1 MKFTIDWLKEHLDTK
16 YNDKKIIDKLTN
28 IGLEVES
35 FESQLS
41 EQDEF
46 VIAKIVN
53 VEKHPNADRLSVCDV
68 DIGKEEIVKVVCGA
82 LNAKKDLISVYAPP
96 GAIIPKNQM
105 KLSVSK
111 IRGVTSYGMLCS
123 ESELKLSDESEGI
136 TELSSKKYN
145 NQIGKK
151 YFKSNSPKAID
162 LSITPNRAD
171 CLGVRGVARDL
182 AVAGA
187 GKLKK
192 FNKNKIKFKGSQK
205 IKIKIVKEKNQGCST
220 FGSCLIKGIKN
231 TESPKWL
238 KDKILSLGQKPI
250 SAIVDVTNYIMFDLN
265 RPLHAYDADKI
276 NKGIIVRNSK
286 KGESFEAL
294 DNRRYTLQDNM
305 CVISD
310 KSGIL
315 GLGGI
320 IGGTRSGTELDTKNI
335 LLESAYFDPK
345 SIRKTSKLL
354 NIDTDAKFRFERGI
368 DPDSIEEGLVKAAT
382 LIQEICGGEISKLDV
397 QKSETFKKIQIR
409 FPIALFQSITGFK
422 VVEKEIMKI
431 LTDLGFVIKKKNND
445 LNLTIPSWRPDI
457 LQPIDIVEE
466 IVRIKGYDQ
475 IKTELPEK
483 VRKKPTLNKQ
493 QKLFHFLKRSVAS
506 KGYYETVTW
515 SFTDSKINQL
525 FKEGENEVEII
536 NPISSDLNVLRS
548 SIFSNL
554 IIYLKKNL
562 DRGFEDISLFEI
574 GPIFNGNKPGQQ
586 KTVLAGLRS
595 GKVSRHNWIEK
606 ERLVDVFDAKRDA
619 IQSLIEIGFDQNKL
633 YINDKAPSYYHPG
646 KSGSIY
652 LNKSENNPVVYF
664 GEIHPNILKKIDIKT
679 EALVCIEI
687 YLDNIKETS
696 KKLKDKKNQYQYSD
710 YQKSERDF
718 AFVID
723 KNFKVQ
729 DLVNIISEVDKNLI
743 RSVKVFDVYEGENIP
758 NDKKSIALNVT
769 IQSSEKTLNDEDL
782 EKINQLIISTVES
795 KSGAKIRS

>member
-1 MKFTIDWLKEHLDTK
+1 MKFTIDWLKQHLDTK
-16 YNDKKIIDKLTN
+16 YNDKKILDKLTN

-35 FESQLS
+35 FESQS
-41 EQDEF
+41 SQQDEF

-53 VEKHPNADRLSVCDV
+53 AERHPNADRLSVCDV
-68 DIGKEEIVKVVCGA
+68 DIGEKEIVKVVCGA
-82 LNAKKDLISVYAPP
+82 PNAKKDLLTIYAPP
-96 GAIIPKNQM
+96 GAIIPKNKM

-123 ESELKLSDESEGI
+123 ESELKLSNESEGI
-136 TELSSKKYN
+136 TELPSKKYN

-151 YFKSNSPKAID
+151 YFKNNSSKVID

-182 AVAGA
+182 AAAGA

-192 FNKNKIKFKGSQK
+192 YDQNKIKFKGTQK
-205 IKIKIVKEKNQGCST
+205 IKVKINKEKNQGCT
-220 FGSCLIKGIKN
+220 AFGSCLIKGIKN
-231 TESPKWL
+231 TESPQWL
-238 KDKILSLGQKPI
+238 KDKILALGQKPI
-250 SAIVDVTNYIMFDLN
+250 SAIVDITNYIMFDLN

-276 NKGIIVRNSK
+276 NESIIVRNSK

-294 DNRRYTLQDNM
+294 DNKTYTLQDNM

-310 KSGIL
+310 QSGVL

-335 LLESAYFDPK
+335 LLESAYFNPK

-368 DPDSIEEGLVKAAT
+368 DPNSIEEGLVKAAK

-397 QKSETFKKIQIR
+397 QKSEIFKKISIR
-409 FPIALFQSITGFK
+409 FPLDLFESVTGFK
-422 VVEKEIMKI
+422 ISVKEIIKI
-431 LTDLGFVIKKKNND
+431 LTDLGFIIKKKNND
-445 LNLTIPSWRPDI
+445 LNLIAPSWRPDI

-483 VRKKPTLNKQ
+483 VRKIPTLNKQ
-493 QKLFHFLKRSVAS
+493 QKLFHFLQRSVAS
-506 KGYYETVTW
+506 KGYYEAVTW

-525 FKEGENEVEII
+525 FKENKNEVEIV
-536 NPISSDLNVLRS
+536 NPISADLNVLRS

-554 IIYLKKNL
+554 IIYLKNNL
-562 DRGFEDISLFEI
+562 DRGFKDISLFEI
-574 GPIFNGNKPGQQ
+574 GPIFSGNKPGQQ
-586 KTVLAGLRS
+586 KIVLAGLRS
-595 GKVSRHNWIEK
+595 GKVSRYNWIEK

-619 IQSLIEIGFDQNKL
+619 IQTIVESGFDQKKL

-646 KSGSIY
+646 KSGTIY
-652 LNKSENNPVVYF
+652 LSKNENNPVAFF

-687 YLDNIKETS
+687 YLDNIKETT
-696 KKLKDKKNQYQYSD
+696 KKLKDQKSLYQYSD

-729 DLVNIISEVDKNLI
+729 ELVNIISEIDKSLI
-743 RSVKVFDVYEGENIP
+743 RSVKVFDVYEGEKIP
-758 NDKKSIALNVT
+758 NNKKSIALNVT
-769 IQSSEKTLNDEDL
+769 IQSSEKTLNEEDL
-782 EKINQLIISTVES
+782 EKVNKLIISTVET

>member
-1 MKFTIDWLKEHLDTK
+1 MKFTIDWLKQHLDTK

-53 VEKHPNADRLSVCDV
+53 AEQHPNADRLSICDV

-82 LNAKKDLISVYAPP
+82 PNAKKDLISVYAPP

-105 KLSVSK
+105 KLFVSK
-111 IRGVTSYGMLCS
+111 IRGVTSCGMLCS

-136 TELSSKKYN
+136 TELPSKKYN

-151 YFKSNSPKAID
+151 FFKNNSPKVID

-182 AVAGA
+182 AAAGA

-192 FNKNKIKFKGSQK
+192 FNANKIKFKGPQK
-205 IKIKIVKEKNQGCST
+205 IKVKISKEKNQGCSA

-276 NKGIIVRNSK
+276 NGGIIVRNSK

-294 DNRRYTLQDNM
+294 DNKKYTLQDNM

-310 KSGIL
+310 KSGVL

-335 LLESAYFDPK
+335 LLESAYFNPK
-345 SIRKTSKLL
+345 FIRKTSKLINL
-354 NIDTDAKFRFERGI
+354 DTDAKFRFERGI

-382 LIQEICGGEISKLDV
+382 LIQKICGGEISKLDV

-409 FPIALFQSITGFK
+409 FPISLFQSITGFK
-422 VVEKEIMKI
+422 VAEKEIMKI

-445 LNLTIPSWRPDI
+445 LNLTTPSWRPDI
-457 LQPIDIVEE
+457 LQPIDVVEE

-493 QKLFHFLKRSVAS
+493 QKLFHFLKRSAAS

-525 FKEGENEVEII
+525 FKEDKNEVEIV

-562 DRGFEDISLFEI
+562 DRGFKDISFFEI
-574 GPIFNGNKPGQQ
+574 GPIFHGKKPGQQ
-586 KTVLAGLRS
+586 KTVLAGLKS
-595 GKVSRHNWIEK
+595 GKVSRHNWIEN
-606 ERLVDVFDAKRDA
+606 ERFVDVFDAKRDV
-619 IQSLIEIGFDQNKL
+619 IQSLVEIGFNQNKFC
-633 YINDKAPSYYHPG
+633 IDSKTPSYYHPG
-646 KSGSIY
+646 KSGAIY
-652 LNKSENNPVVYF
+652 LNKNENNPVAYF

-696 KKLKDKKNQYQYSD
+696 KKLKDQKKQYQYSD

-729 DLVNIISEVDKNLI
+729 DLLNIISEVDKNLI

-758 NDKKSIALNVT
+758 DDKKSIALNVT
-769 IQSSEKTLNDEDL
+769 IQSSEKTLKDEDL

>member
-1 MKFTIDWLKEHLDTK
+1 MKFTIDWLQEHLDTK

-35 FESQLS
+35 FENQSS
-41 EQDEF
+41 EQNQF
-46 VIAKIVN
+46 IIAKIIKA
-53 VEKHPNADRLSVCDV
+53 EQHPNADRLSVCDV
-68 DIGKEEIVKVVCGA
+68 DIGKKEIVKVVCGA
-82 LNAKKDLISVYAPP
+82 PNAKKDLITVYAPP

-105 KLSVSK
+105 KLSISK
-111 IRGVTSYGMLCS
+111 IRGITSYGMLCS

-136 TELSSKKYN
+136 TELSWKKYN

-151 YFKSNSPKAID
+151 YFKNNSPKVID
-162 LSITPNRAD
+162 LSITPNRPD
-171 CLGVRGVARDL
+171 CLGVRGIARDL
-182 AVAGA
+182 AAAGA

-192 FNKNKIKFKGSQK
+192 YSQSKIKFKGSQK
-205 IKIKIVKEKNQGCST
+205 IKVKIIKEKNQGCDV
-220 FGSCLIKGIKN
+220 FGSCLITGIKN

-250 SAIVDVTNYIMFDLN
+250 SAIVDITNYIMFDLN

-276 NKGIIVRNSK
+276 NQDIIVRNSK

-294 DNRRYTLQDNM
+294 DNKNYTLQDDM

-310 KSGIL
+310 KSGVL

-320 IGGTRSGTELDTKNI
+320 IGGTRSGTELETKNI
-335 LLESAYFDPK
+335 LLESAYFNPK

-368 DPDSIEEGLVKAAT
+368 DPNSVEEGLSKAAT
-382 LIQEICGGEISKLDV
+382 LIQKICGGEISKLDI
-397 QKSETFKKIQIR
+397 QKKETFKKISII
-409 FPIALFQSITGFK
+409 FPINLFQSITGFK
-422 VVEKEIMKI
+422 VSEKEIIKI
-431 LTDLGFVIKKKNND
+431 LTDLGFKLKKKNNN
-445 LNLTIPSWRPDI
+445 LNLTPPSWRPDI

-475 IKTELPEK
+475 IQTKLPEK
-483 VRKKPTLNKQ
+483 IRKKPTLNKQ
-493 QKLFHFLKRSVAS
+493 QKLFHFLQRSIAS

-525 FKEGENEVEII
+525 FKEKNDQVEIV

-562 DRGFEDISLFEI
+562 DRGFKDISLFEI

-595 GKVSRHNWIEK
+595 GKVSRYNWQEN
-606 ERLVDVFDAKRDA
+606 ERFVDVFDAKRDV
-619 IQSLIEIGFDQNKL
+619 IQSLVEIGFNQNKI
-633 YINDKAPSYYHPG
+633 YVDDKAPSYFHPG

-652 LNKSENNPVVYF
+652 LNENENNPVAYF
-664 GEIHPNILKKIDIKT
+664 GEVHPNILKKIDIKT
-679 EALVCIEI
+679 ESLIFIEI
-687 YLDNIKETS
+687 YLNNIKETK
-696 KKLKDKKNQYQYSD
+696 KKLKDQKVLYKYSD

-718 AFVID
+718 AFVIN

-729 DLVNIISEVDKNLI
+729 DLVRIISEVDTNLI

-758 NDKKSIALNVT
+758 DNKKSIALNVT
-769 IQSSEKTLNDEDL
+769 IQSSEKTLNDDDL
-782 EKINQLIISTVES
+782 EKINQLIISTVEK

>member
-1 MKFTIDWLKEHLDTK
+1 MKFTIDWLKQHLDTK
-16 YNDKKIIDKLTN
+16 YNDKKILDKLTN

-35 FESQLS
+35 FESQS
-41 EQDEF
+41 SQQDEF
-46 VIAKIVN
+46 VIAKIIN
-53 VEKHPNADRLSVCDV
+53 AERHPNADRLSVCDV
-68 DIGKEEIVKVVCGA
+68 DIGEKEIVKVVCGA
-82 LNAKKDLISVYAPP
+82 PNAKKDLLTIYAPP
-96 GAIIPKNQM
+96 GAIIPKNKM

-123 ESELKLSDESEGI
+123 ESELKLSNESEGI
-136 TELSSKKYN
+136 TELPSKKYN

-151 YFKSNSPKAID
+151 YFKNNSSKVID

-182 AVAGA
+182 AAAGA

-192 FNKNKIKFKGSQK
+192 YDQNKIKFKGTQK
-205 IKIKIVKEKNQGCST
+205 IKVKINKEKNQGCT
-220 FGSCLIKGIKN
+220 AFGSCLIKGIKN
-231 TESPKWL
+231 TESPQWL
-238 KDKILSLGQKPI
+238 KDKILALGQKPI
-250 SAIVDVTNYIMFDLN
+250 SAIVDITNYIMFDLN

-276 NKGIIVRNSK
+276 NESIIVRNSK

-294 DNRRYTLQDNM
+294 DNKTYTLQDNM

-310 KSGIL
+310 QSGVL

-335 LLESAYFDPK
+335 LLESAYFNPK

-368 DPDSIEEGLVKAAT
+368 DPNSIEEGLVMAAK
-382 LIQEICGGEISKLDV
+382 LIQEICGGEISKLDL
-397 QKSETFKKIQIR
+397 QKSEISKKISIR
-409 FPIALFQSITGFK
+409 FPLDLFESVTGFK
-422 VVEKEIMKI
+422 ISVKEIIKI
-431 LTDLGFVIKKKNND
+431 LTDLGFIIKKKNND
-445 LNLTIPSWRPDI
+445 LNLIAPSWRPDI

-483 VRKKPTLNKQ
+483 VRKIPTLNKQ
-493 QKLFHFLKRSVAS
+493 QKLFHFLQRSVAS
-506 KGYYETVTW
+506 KGYYEAVTW

-525 FKEGENEVEII
+525 FKENKNEVEII
-536 NPISSDLNVLRS
+536 NPISADLNVLRS

-554 IIYLKKNL
+554 IIYLKNNL
-562 DRGFEDISLFEI
+562 DRGFKDISLFEI
-574 GPIFNGNKPGQQ
+574 GPIFSGNKPGQQ
-586 KTVLAGLRS
+586 KIVLGGLRS
-595 GKVSRHNWIEK
+595 GKVSRYNWIEK

-619 IQSLIEIGFDQNKL
+619 IQTIVESGFDQKKL

-646 KSGSIY
+646 KSGTIY
-652 LNKSENNPVVYF
+652 LSKNENNPVAFF

-687 YLDNIKETS
+687 YLDNIKETT
-696 KKLKDKKNQYQYSD
+696 KKLKDQKSLYQYSD

-729 DLVNIISEVDKNLI
+729 ELVNIISEIDKSLI
-743 RSVKVFDVYEGENIP
+743 RSVKVFDVYEGEKIP
-758 NDKKSIALNVT
+758 NNKKSIALNVT
-769 IQSSEKTLNDEDL
+769 IQSSEKTLNEEDL
-782 EKINQLIISTVES
+782 EKVNKLIISTVET

>member
-1 MKFTIDWLKEHLDTK
+1 MKFTIDWLKQHLDTK
-16 YNDKKIIDKLTN
+16 YNNEKIIDKLTN

-46 VIAKIVN
+46 VIARIVN
-53 VEKHPNADRLSVCDV
+53 VEQHPNADRLSVCDV

-82 LNAKKDLISVYAPP
+82 PNAKKDLISVYAPP
-96 GAIIPKNQM
+96 GAIIPENQM

-123 ESELKLSDESEGI
+123 ESELKLSDQSEGI

-151 YFKSNSPKAID
+151 YFKSNSPKVID

-182 AVAGA
+182 VAAGA

-192 FNKNKIKFKGSQK
+192 FNENKIKFKGSQK
-205 IKIKIVKEKNQGCST
+205 IKVKIVKEKNQGCST
-220 FGSCLIKGIKN
+220 FGSCLIKDIKN

-276 NKGIIVRNSK
+276 NEGIIVRNSK

-294 DNRRYTLQDNM
+294 DNRKYTLQDNM

-310 KSGIL
+310 KTGVL

-335 LLESAYFDPK
+335 LLEAAYFNPK

-382 LIQEICGGEISKLDV
+382 LIQEICGGEVSKLDV

-422 VVEKEIMKI
+422 VAEKEIMKI
-431 LTDLGFVIKKKNND
+431 LSDLGFVIKKKNND
-445 LNLTIPSWRPDI
+445 LNLTTPSWRPDI

-483 VRKKPTLNKQ
+483 VRKKPTLNKR
-493 QKLFHFLKRSVAS
+493 QKLSHFLKRSVAS

-525 FKEGENEVEII
+525 FKEDKNEVEII

-562 DRGFEDISLFEI
+562 DRGFKDISLFEI

-586 KTVLAGLRS
+586 KTALAGLRS

-619 IQSLIEIGFDQNKL
+619 IQSLIEAGFDQNKL

-652 LNKSENNPVVYF
+652 LNKNENNPVVYF

-687 YLDNIKETS
+687 YLDNIKEMS
-696 KKLKDKKNQYQYSD
+696 KKLKDQKNQYQYSD
-710 YQKSERDF
+710 FQKSERDF

-758 NDKKSIALNVT
+758 DDKKSIALNVA
-769 IQSSEKTLNDEDL
+769 IQSSEKTLNDGDL

>member
-1 MKFTIDWLKEHLDTK
+1 MKFTIDWLKQHLDTK
-16 YNDKKIIDKLTN
+16 YNDKKIVDKLTN

-35 FESQLS
+35 FESQS
-41 EQDEF
+41 SQQDEF

-53 VEKHPNADRLSVCDV
+53 AERHPNADRLSVCDV
-68 DIGKEEIVKVVCGA
+68 DIGEKEIVKVVCGA
-82 LNAKKDLISVYAPP
+82 PNAKKDLLTIYAPP
-96 GAIIPKNQM
+96 GAIIPKNKM

-123 ESELKLSDESEGI
+123 ESELKLSNESEGI
-136 TELSSKKYN
+136 TELPSKKYN

-151 YFKSNSPKAID
+151 FFTNNSSKVID

-182 AVAGA
+182 AAAGA

-192 FNKNKIKFKGSQK
+192 YDQNKIKFKGTQK
-205 IKIKIVKEKNQGCST
+205 IKVKINKEKNQGCT
-220 FGSCLIKGIKN
+220 AFGSCLIKGIKN
-231 TESPKWL
+231 TESPQWL
-238 KDKILSLGQKPI
+238 KDKILALGQKPI
-250 SAIVDVTNYIMFDLN
+250 SAIVDITNYIMFDLN
-265 RPLHAYDADKI
+265 RPLHAYDSDKI
-276 NKGIIVRNSK
+276 NEGIIVRNSK

-294 DNRRYTLQDNM
+294 DNKTYTLQDNM

-310 KSGIL
+310 QSGVL

-335 LLESAYFDPK
+335 LLESAYFNPK

-368 DPDSIEEGLVKAAT
+368 DPNSIEEGLVKAAK

-397 QKSETFKKIQIR
+397 QKSEISKKISIR
-409 FPIALFQSITGFK
+409 FPLDLFESVTGFK
-422 VVEKEIMKI
+422 ISVKEIIKI
-431 LTDLGFVIKKKNND
+431 LTDLGFIIKKKNND
-445 LNLTIPSWRPDI
+445 LNLIAPSWRPDI

-483 VRKKPTLNKQ
+483 VRKIPTLNKQ
-493 QKLFHFLKRSVAS
+493 QKLFHFLQRSVAS
-506 KGYYETVTW
+506 KGYYEAVTW

-525 FKEGENEVEII
+525 FKENKNEVEIV
-536 NPISSDLNVLRS
+536 NPISADLNVLRS

-554 IIYLKKNL
+554 IIYLKNNL
-562 DRGFEDISLFEI
+562 DRGFKDISLFEI
-574 GPIFNGNKPGQQ
+574 GPIFSGNKPGQQ
-586 KTVLAGLRS
+586 KIVLGGLRS
-595 GKVSRHNWIEK
+595 GKVSRYNWIEK

-619 IQSLIEIGFDQNKL
+619 IQTIVESGFDQKKL

-646 KSGSIY
+646 KSGTIY
-652 LNKSENNPVVYF
+652 LSKNENNPVAFF

-679 EALVCIEI
+679 EALVCIEF
-687 YLDNIKETS
+687 YLDNIKETT
-696 KKLKDKKNQYQYSD
+696 KKLRDQKSLYQYSD

-729 DLVNIISEVDKNLI
+729 ELVNIISEIDKSLI
-743 RSVKVFDVYEGENIP
+743 RSVKVFDVYEGEKIP
-758 NDKKSIALNVT
+758 NNKKSIALNVT
-769 IQSSEKTLNDEDL
+769 IQSSEKTLNEEDL
-782 EKINQLIISTVES
+782 EKVNKLIISTVET

>member
-1 MKFTIDWLKEHLDTK
+1 MKFTINWLKDHLDTK
-16 YNDKKIIDKLTN
+16 YNDEKIIDKLTN
-28 IGLEVES
+28 VGLEVES
-35 FESQLS
+35 FESQSS
-41 EQDEF
+41 EQDQF
-46 VIAKIVN
+46 YIAKILN
-53 VEKHPNADRLSVCDV
+53 SESHPNADRLRVCDV
-68 DIGKEEIVKVVCGA
+68 DIGGKNIVKVVCGA
-82 LNAKKDLISVYAPP
+82 PNAKKDLITVYAAP

-111 IRGVTSYGMLCS
+111 IRGITSYGMLCS
-123 ESELKLSDESEGI
+123 ESELKLSNESEGI
-136 TELSSKKYN
+136 TELNSKKYN

-151 YFKSNSPKAID
+151 FFKGSSQKVID

-171 CLGVRGVARDL
+171 CLGVRGIARDL
-182 AVAGA
+182 SAVGV

-192 FNKNKIKFKGSQK
+192 SQENKIKFKGSQS
-205 IKIKIVKEKNQGCST
+205 IKVNISKEKYQGCSI
-220 FGSCLIKGIKN
+220 FGSCLITGIKN
-231 TESPKWL
+231 KESPDWL
-238 KDKILSLGQKPI
+238 KDKILALGQKPI
-250 SAIVDVTNYIMFDLN
+250 SAIVDITNYIMFDLN

-276 NKGIIVRNSK
+276 KEGIIVRNSK

-294 DNRRYTLQDNM
+294 DNKKYILKDNM

-310 KSGIL
+310 KSGVL

-335 LLESAYFDPK
+335 LLESAYFHPK

-368 DPDSIEEGLVKAAT
+368 DPDSIEEGLIKAAA
-382 LIQEICGGEISKLDV
+382 LIQKICGGEISKPDI
-397 QKSETFKKIQIR
+397 QKIETFKKIQIK
-409 FPIALFQSITGFK
+409 FPVTFFQSITGFK
-422 VVEKEIMKI
+422 VAEKEIMKI

-445 LNLTIPSWRPDI
+445 LNLTVPSWRPDI

-466 IVRIKGYDQ
+466 IARIKGYDQ

-483 VRKKPTLNKQ
+483 VREKPTLNKQ
-493 QKLFHFLKRSVAS
+493 QKLFHFLQRSVAS
-506 KGYYETVTW
+506 KGYFETVTW

-525 FKEGENEVEII
+525 FKEEMNEVEIV

-562 DRGFEDISLFEI
+562 DRGFKDISLFEI
-574 GPIFNGNKPGQQ
+574 GPIFSGNKPGQQ
-586 KTVLAGLRS
+586 KIVLAGLRS

-606 ERLVDVFDAKRDA
+606 ERLVDVFDAKRDV
-619 IQSLIEIGFDQNKL
+619 IQSLVEIGFDQKKL
-633 YINDKAPSYYHPG
+633 NVDNKAPSYYHPG

-652 LNKSENNPVVYF
+652 LNKNETIPVAYF

-679 EALVCIEI
+679 EALICIEI
-687 YLDNIKETS
+687 YLDNIKQTS
-696 KKLKDKKNQYQYSD
+696 KKLRDQKKQFKYSD

-723 KNFKVQ
+723 KSFKVQ
-729 DLVNIISEVDKNLI
+729 DLVNIISDVDKNLI

-758 NDKKSIALNVT
+758 NNKKSIALNVI
-769 IQSSEKTLNDEDL
+769 IQSSEKTLKDDDL